1 MKRNRLKI
9 KDLFF
14 VALYGVRARKGRA
27 TLTSIGIGI
36 GIAAI
41 VAVSGISASGRA
53 DLLSTLESLGTN
65 LVKASPQAGFFGT
78 QEELP
83 KGVLGMVE
91 RIGPVQEVTSTTQTD
106 LLSTLESLGTNL
118 VKASPQAG
126 FFGTQEELPK
136 GVLGMVERI
145 GPVQEVTSTTQT
157 DLLVRRS
164 NFISEFEGGGIS
176 TIVTSAELLDVI
188 GGNLVDGRFIEDG
201 LSDIPVTVLGNV
213 TAQRLGINNLFKP
226 TKILIEN
233 EWFGVVGILEEL
245 KIHPDLDRSVFIGYG
260 VAKTLFDIN
269 EEPTTIYL
277 RANPTFIEDVVE
289 VLAPSMNPE
298 NPDQV
303 EVTRPSDALEAQQ
316 AAEEAFTNLLLG
328 LGSVAL
334 LVGGVAIANVMV
346 MSVLERRMEIGVRRS
361 IGATRREI
369 RYQFLLESIVLSG
382 IGGLVGVLLGT
393 GITLGYTNYTNIVF
407 SIPVWQIFGA
417 VLLALL
423 IGAISG
429 VYPAIKA
436 SKIQPAEAVRK

>member
-1 MKRNRLKI
+1 MSKNKLRTR
-9 KDLFF
+9 DLFF
-14 VALYGVRARKGRA
+14 VAVYGVKARKGRA
-27 TLTSIGIGI
+27 ALTSIGIGI

-41 VAVSGISASGRA
+41 VAVSGIAASGSA

-83 KGVLGMVE
+83 EGVIGMVE
-91 RIGPVQEVTSTTQTD
+91 RIGPVE
-106 LLSTLESLGTNL
+106 
-118 VKASPQAG
+118 
-126 FFGTQEELPK
+126 
-136 GVLGMVERI
+136 
-145 GPVQEVTSTTQT
+145 EVTSTTQT

-176 TIVTSAELLDVI
+176 TIVTSSELLNVI
-188 GGNLVDGRFIEDG
+188 GGKLSEGRFITEG
-201 LSDIPVTVLGNV
+201 LADLPVTVLGSV
-213 TAQRLGINNLFKP
+213 TAKRLGITNLSKP
-226 TKILIEN
+226 TKILIDD
-233 EWFGVVGILEEL
+233 EWFGVIGIVEEL

-260 VAKTLFDIN
+260 AAKKLFDIN
-269 EEPTTIYL
+269 KEPTTIYL

-289 VLAPSMNPE
+289 VIAPSMNPE

-303 EVTRPSDALEAQQ
+303 EVSRPSDALEAQQ
-316 AAEEAFTNLLLG
+316 AVEASFTNLLLG

-369 RYQFLLESIVLSG
+369 RYQFLLESVVLSG
-382 IGGLVGVLLGT
+382 IGGLVGVMLGSL
-393 GITLGYTNYTNIVF
+393 ITLAYTNYTNIVF
-407 SIPVWQIFGA
+407 SIPVWQILGA
-417 VLLALL
+417 VVLALL

>member
-1 MKRNRLKI
+1 MKKNKLRTR
-9 KDLFF
+9 DLFF
-14 VALYGVRARKGRA
+14 VAVYGVKARKGRA
-27 TLTSIGIGI
+27 ALTSIGIGI

-41 VAVSGISASGRA
+41 VAVSGIAASGSA

-83 KGVLGMVE
+83 EGVIGMVE
-91 RIGPVQEVTSTTQTD
+91 RIGPVE
-106 LLSTLESLGTNL
+106 
-118 VKASPQAG
+118 
-126 FFGTQEELPK
+126 
-136 GVLGMVERI
+136 
-145 GPVQEVTSTTQT
+145 EVTSTTQT

-176 TIVTSAELLDVI
+176 TIVTSSELLNVI
-188 GGNLVDGRFIEDG
+188 GGNLSEGRFITDG
-201 LSDIPVTVLGNV
+201 LSDLPVTVIGSV
-213 TAQRLGINNLFKP
+213 TAKRLGITNLSKP
-226 TKILIEN
+226 TKILIDD
-233 EWFGVVGILEEL
+233 EWFGVIGIVEEL

-260 VAKTLFDIN
+260 AAKKLFDIN

-289 VLAPSMNPE
+289 VIAPSMNPE

-303 EVTRPSDALEAQQ
+303 EVSRPSDALEAQQ
-316 AAEEAFTNLLLG
+316 AVEASFTNLLLG

-382 IGGLVGVLLGT
+382 IGGLVGVMLGSL
-393 GITLGYTNYTNIVF
+393 ITLAYTNYTNIVF
-407 SIPVWQIFGA
+407 SIPVWQILGA
-417 VLLALL
+417 VVLALL